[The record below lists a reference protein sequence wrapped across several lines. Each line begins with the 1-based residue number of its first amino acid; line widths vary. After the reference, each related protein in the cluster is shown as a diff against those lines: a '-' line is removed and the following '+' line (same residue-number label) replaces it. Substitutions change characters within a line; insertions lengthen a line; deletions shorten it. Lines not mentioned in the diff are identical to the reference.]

1 MPKKPTNNDQPHDVD
16 LEDYLRECVKIEP
29 LAIQEE
35 FVRIPA
41 DLAYWNSR
49 YAQALRA
56 HLMAKIDLDVTRAK
70 LQPIVRLALQEAG
83 AKVTESQVDAAIESH
98 DSYVE
103 HRRRVADAEVA
114 KNELFG
120 SLDAIRAKKDM
131 LMSLGAHLRVEMEG
145 DPVMR
150 EHMRGRSLAKG

>member
-1 MPKKPTNNDQPHDVD
+1 MPNKPAHDDTPHDVE
-16 LEDYLRECVKIEP
+16 LEEYLRECVKIEP

-41 DLAYWNSR
+41 DLAYWNAR
-49 YAQALRA
+49 YALALRE
-56 HLMAKIDLDVTRAK
+56 HLTAKIDLDVTRAK
-70 LQPIVRLALQEAG
+70 LQPIVRLAIQEAG
-83 AKVTESQVDAAIESH
+83 GKVTESQVDAAIESH
-98 DSYVE
+98 DSYVDA
-103 HRRRVADAEVA
+103 RRRVADAEVA

-150 EHMRGRSLAKG
+150 EHVRGRSLVKG